1 MGTLRRFGVIG
12 LLLCPPLH
20 PSLQQRD
27 APALPL
33 GNSGVQRARRPGVR
47 SGAGMTVPLHPAGFR
62 AIQPLH
68 KEKQPGGKARAAL
81 LVTGGVSDAHA
92 RATLR

>member
-1 MGTLRRFGVIG
+1 
-12 LLLCPPLH
+12 
-20 PSLQQRD
+20 
-27 APALPL
+27 
-33 GNSGVQRARRPGVR
+33 
-47 SGAGMTVPLHPAGFR
+47 MTVPLHPAGFR
-62 AIQPLH
+62 AMQPLH